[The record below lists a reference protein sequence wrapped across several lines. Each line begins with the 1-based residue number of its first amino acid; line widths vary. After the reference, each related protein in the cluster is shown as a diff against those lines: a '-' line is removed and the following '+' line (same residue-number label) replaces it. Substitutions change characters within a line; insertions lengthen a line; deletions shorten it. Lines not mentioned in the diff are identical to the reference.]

1 MRNPHPFNSFTSHQS
16 TSLLVSDVH
25 SSSPGYCLSQRYV
38 CAGLRKVVS
47 RQARKS
53 RGCVKRSTETAVSEH
68 ELDCAEQ
75 LARFF
80 PGAAAVRV
88 PVQVTALRGGR
99 AKLREATVL
108 EFGGA
113 QNAIFLSTLPLEFED
128 RVRLERD
135 SHGGAAADATVVAV
149 QYHKGRKAVAVKF
162 TQGLCDWVM
171 QP

>member
-1 MRNPHPFNSFTSHQS
+1 MN
-16 TSLLVSDVH
+16 
-25 SSSPGYCLSQRYV
+25 
-38 CAGLRKVVS
+38 
-47 RQARKS
+47 RQIGTS
-53 RGCVKRSTETAVSEH
+53 RGRVKRSTETAVSEH
-68 ELDCAEQ
+68 ELGCAEQ

-108 EFGGA
+108 EFGAA
-113 QNAIFLSTLPLEFED
+113 QHAIFLSTLPLEFED

-135 SHGGAAADATVVAV
+135 SHGGAAAEATVVAV
-149 QYHKGRKAVAVKF
+149 QYHEGRKAVAVKF

>member
-1 MRNPHPFNSFTSHQS
+1 MRNQVNRAVRLT
-16 TSLLVSDVH
+16 V
-25 SSSPGYCLSQRYV
+25 
-38 CAGLRKVVS
+38 AE
-47 RQARKS
+47 A
-53 RGCVKRSTETAVSEH
+53 TETCVGR
-68 ELDCAEQ
+68 

-108 EFGGA
+108 EFGGT
-113 QNAIFLSTLPLEFED
+113 QHAIFLSTLPLEFED

-135 SHGGAAADATVVAV
+135 SHGGAVADATVVAV
-149 QYHKGRKAVAVKF
+149 QYHEGRKAVAVKF

>member
-1 MRNPHPFNSFTSHQS
+1 
-16 TSLLVSDVH
+16 VS
-25 SSSPGYCLSQRYV
+25 RYV
-38 CAGLRKVVS
+38 G
-47 RQARKS
+47 KS
-53 RGCVKRSTETAVSEH
+53 RGCVKRSTEVAVSEH
-68 ELDCAEQ
+68 KLDCAGR

-108 EFGGA
+108 EFGGT
-113 QNAIFLSTLPLEFED
+113 QHAIFLSTLPLEFED
-128 RVRLERD
+128 HVRLERD
-135 SHGGAAADATVVAV
+135 SQAGSAADATVVAV
-149 QYHKGRKAVAVKF
+149 QYHEGRKAVAVKF